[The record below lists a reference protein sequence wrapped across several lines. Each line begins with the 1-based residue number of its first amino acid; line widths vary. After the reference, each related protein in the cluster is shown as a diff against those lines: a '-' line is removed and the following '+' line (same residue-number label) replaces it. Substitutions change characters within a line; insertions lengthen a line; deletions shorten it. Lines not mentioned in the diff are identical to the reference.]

1 MKAIILNQ
9 KVARKVDD
17 LEIPTRQIDLQSEQE
32 ELIIDCP
39 DCFDSMIKIYDSEDK
54 LEYQCENCGLTV
66 SKSCYENEDPC
77 TFLLAT

>member
-1 MKAIILNQ
+1 MKGIILTQ
-9 KVARKVDD
+9 EAVRKLDD
-17 LEIPTRQIDLQSEQE
+17 LEISRRQMDLQSEQE
-32 ELIIDCP
+32 ELVIDCP
-39 DCFDSMIKIYDSEDK
+39 DCFDSMIRIYNSEDK